1 MACITQFAPAMT
13 MAATQVKRVVHME
26 EPRTRQIERGSECA
40 PLRLNWVAVTDSS
53 GNQRLQM
60 RWTTSVDDR

>member
-1 MACITQFAPAMT
+1 MACLTQFAPAVA
-13 MAATQVKRVVHME
+13 MAATQVTRVVHIE
-26 EPRTRQIERGSECA
+26 ELRIRQIERGSECT

-60 RWTTSVDDR
+60 RWTVSVDDR